1 MEQRTATTSDPEAL
15 VREAYA
21 CMRRRPPDYHAAV
34 ARLDE
39 ALCVRPGDADTHLAK
54 AICMLALDRPKTCRE
69 LLRAAIRH
77 DDGLLAPRL
86 RLAHLELARVLLRRH
101 AYDEAIEA
109 LDGAGNDALSRG
121 ARAYTRLHLGGEPR
135 LTQAEHEQ
143 VVRWL
148 TRRELD
154 AAERALRE
162 RRYTDAL
169 HACDAASR
177 VDDRG
182 SLLARMRAS
191 ALRRRVEDA
200 LEDGSGQL
208 RKMSNHLTAAR
219 GWLDRAAEDPGERV
233 ECVEEARAIEEL
245 QQRVTRQFWRAEVA
259 TLRSR
264 FDTTCR
270 IHGQN
275 RMTMVEYGVFRSSIA
290 GLQSDADR
298 LERRLPPDS
307 DAREPLEELFDEIR
321 QVQLKFR

>member
-1 MEQRTATTSDPEAL
+1 MGQQSEPEAL
-15 VREAYA
+15 VREAYTR
-21 CMRRRPPDYHAAV
+21 MRRRPPDYHTAV

-39 ALCVRPGDADTHLAK
+39 ALSARPDDADTYLAK

-69 LLRAAIRH
+69 LLESAARH
-77 DDGLLAPRL
+77 DDGPLAPRL

-101 AYDEAIEA
+101 AYDEAIGA
-109 LDGAGNDALSRG
+109 LDGAGNDALSRSV
-121 ARAYTRLHLGGEPR
+121 RAYTRRHLGGDPR
-135 LTQAEHEQ
+135 LTLAEHEQ

-154 AAERALRE
+154 AAERALGE

-182 SLLARMRAS
+182 SRLARLRAT

-200 LEDGSGQL
+200 LDDGSSQV
-208 RKMSNHLTAAR
+208 RKMHNHLTAAR
-219 GWLDRAAEDPGERV
+219 GWLHRAAEDPAERA
-233 ECVEEARAIEEL
+233 ECAAEARALDEV
-245 QQRVTRQFWRAEVA
+245 QQRVTGQYWRAEVA

-270 IHGQN
+270 IHN
-275 RMTMVEYGVFRSSIA
+275 EARMTYVEYGVFRSSIA
-290 GLQSDADR
+290 GLRTAAEQLD
-298 LERRLPPDS
+298 RRLPAEG
-307 DAREPLEELFDEIR
+307 DARGPLSDLLTDIR